1 LRSFYLQA
9 VSGRKMNKA
18 GEKIIVIDDEKRM
31 CNSLT
36 ALLSDDGYQ
45 VKAFQDSPEAAA
57 AIRSEKV
64 DLVITDIKMPEMD
77 GLQILQVVKEVDE
90 DIPVILMTG
99 YASLESAVEAVSR
112 GAYDYLLKP
121 VEFTHLELA
130 VNRAL
135 EKRRSYLARLQLLQE
150 LKLSNLILHRRIAE
164 LNALYEAGKS
174 IGSAAN
180 LKELLRQIV
189 ALASSVTDAQVGSI
203 MLLDGREQYLT
214 IEAAIGLDQQ
224 VIDQTRLAVGESIA
238 GYVAKTGEPLIVE
251 DIERDER
258 FQRTSQEKYG
268 GASSLCAPLTIKNK
282 VIGVINMA
290 NKEGGEIFTKN
301 DLRLL
306 TTFASQAA
314 VAVDDANQFEKN
326 RRRLIEFEILHE
338 VSAELPNIQSV
349 RDFRYI
355 LVDKLKRVFPID
367 YFIWF
372 NWDSHRQMLLLDS
385 AAGKTNIPLT
395 ESGGIDLRKVSR
407 ESISLAPVDLKR
419 FDLNNIPELSTF
431 IADHLSKN
439 EHFPSPKQAYM
450 AIPIMRYGEPAHVF
464 YLGAD
469 SEQPYSDDDISLARL
484 VISQAALLFEKE
496 KALLNATRL
505 LTMGNMISEISHDL
519 RKPLTSIKGSLQIL
533 KQRWPEIEE
542 SDLLKLAEE
551 EVYRM
556 NELVRELVDFSNPN
570 KYETERLDLRQIITR
585 ASELVGPDMLKHGIE
600 FSAEFEN
607 ADWEVI
613 VNKNQILEAL
623 LNLFINAVDAMPEG
637 GRLSVYGL
645 VEKPEHKKNDYLALR
660 ISDTGVGINK
670 ENLSKVFDRYYTTK
684 KTGTG
689 LGLAVVERIIS
700 AHSGTLRVESTEE
713 QGTTFTLYLPYDHR

>member
-1 LRSFYLQA
+1 MRSFYPQA

-31 CNSLT
+31 CDSLT
-36 ALLSDDGYQ
+36 ALLSDDGYE
-45 VKAFQDSPEAAA
+45 VKAFQDSPKAAA

-77 GLQILQVVKEVDE
+77 GLQILQVVREVDE

-99 YASLESAVEAVSR
+99 YASLDSAVEAVSR

-121 VEFTHLELA
+121 VEFAHLQLA

-135 EKRRSYLARLQLLQE
+135 EKRRSDLDRLRLLEE

-180 LKELLRQIV
+180 LNELLRQIV

-203 MLLDGREQYLT
+203 MLLDERERHLT

-224 VIDQTRLAVGESIA
+224 IIDRTRLAVGESIA

-290 NKEGGEIFTKN
+290 NKEGGEIFTEN

-314 VAVDDANQFEKN
+314 VVVDDANQFEKN

-338 VSAELPNIQSV
+338 VSAELPNIQSMH
-349 RDFRYI
+349 DFRHI
-355 LVDKLKRVFPID
+355 LVEKLKRVFPID
-367 YFIWF
+367 YSIWF
-372 NWDSHRQMLLLDS
+372 NWDRHRQMLLPDS
-385 AAGKTNIPLT
+385 AAGKTDIPLT

-419 FDLNNIPELSTF
+419 FDLNDIPELSTF

-439 EHFPSPKQAYM
+439 EHFPTPKQAYM

-496 KALLNATRL
+496 KTLLNATRL

-519 RKPLTSIKGSLQIL
+519 RRPLTSIKGSLQIL
-533 KQRWPEIEE
+533 KQRWPEIEK

-585 ASELVGPDMLKHGIE
+585 ASEFVGPDMHKHGIE
-600 FSAEFEN
+600 FSAVFEN

-623 LNLFINAVDAMPEG
+623 LNLFINAIDAMPEG

-689 LGLAVVERIIS
+689 LGLAVVERIVS
-700 AHSGTLRVESTEE
+700 AHSGTLKVASTGGK
-713 QGTTFTLYLPYDHR
+713 GTTFTLYLPYNSR